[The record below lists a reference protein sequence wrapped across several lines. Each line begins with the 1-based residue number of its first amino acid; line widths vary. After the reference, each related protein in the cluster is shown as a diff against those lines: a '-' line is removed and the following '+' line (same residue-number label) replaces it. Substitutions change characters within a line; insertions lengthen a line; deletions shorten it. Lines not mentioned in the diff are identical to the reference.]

1 MKPISISIK
10 GFNSF
15 LDEQSIDFEELGK
28 MGIFGIFGPTG
39 SGKSSILDAITF
51 ALYGRI
57 ARDNAREQYININ
70 TDTARIIF
78 KFGIDAKSKEVYKA
92 IREIKKDKDGGAS
105 TRQVKLIRVFPKE
118 EVIAEKE
125 GEFKAAI
132 NNMIGLEYQDFIKT
146 VVLPQGGFND
156 FLKMEGRD
164 RRVILERLFNLEE
177 YGDALEKKIKLRLD
191 YYESEN
197 TKLTGGLALYKEY
210 TKEAFVEL
218 DKELN
223 KCIEE
228 LREIKLKKENS
239 ELKLNLNRSSYEKQL
254 RIARLKSE
262 LEDRYSFEAD
272 IDSCRKDRKSVV

>member
-39 SGKSSILDAITF
+39 SGKSSILDALTF

-118 EVIAEKE
+118 EVIA
-125 GEFKAAI
+125 
-132 NNMIGLEYQDFIKT
+132 
-146 VVLPQGGFND
+146 
-156 FLKMEGRD
+156 
-164 RRVILERLFNLEE
+164 
-177 YGDALEKKIKLRLD
+177 
-191 YYESEN
+191 
-197 TKLTGGLALYKEY
+197 
-210 TKEAFVEL
+210 
-218 DKELN
+218 
-223 KCIEE
+223 
-228 LREIKLKKENS
+228 
-239 ELKLNLNRSSYEKQL
+239 
-254 RIARLKSE
+254 
-262 LEDRYSFEAD
+262 
-272 IDSCRKDRKSVV
+272 